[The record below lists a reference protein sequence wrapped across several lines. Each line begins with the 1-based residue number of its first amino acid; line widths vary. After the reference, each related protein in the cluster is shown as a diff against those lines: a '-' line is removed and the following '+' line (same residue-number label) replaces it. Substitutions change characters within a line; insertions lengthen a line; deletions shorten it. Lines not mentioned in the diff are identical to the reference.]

1 MPKLRTFLALDS
13 ADRLATFEAMAA
25 LLYAKAL
32 VAGVASG
39 RWHERFASVGAPRT
53 GTPQGAELE
62 VTRRTRFAIA
72 RALRNVPGSPN
83 CLPQALAARSMLQR
97 RGIEADLFIGTRLD
111 GASENRFHAW
121 LKVGDEWVT
130 GLCDETEYA
139 LFTGHGAEVA

>member
-53 GTPQGAELE
+53 TTPAGADLE
-62 VTRRTRFAIA
+62 AARRIRFAIA

-83 CLPQALAARSMLQR
+83 CLPQALAARTMLQR
-97 RGIEADLFIGTRLD
+97 RGIRSDLFIGTRLD
-111 GASENRFHAW
+111 GNAQNRFHAW
-121 LKVGDEWVT
+121 LKVGEEWVT
-130 GLCDETEYA
+130 GICDETDYA
-139 LFTGHGAEVA
+139 LFTGQDAEVA